1 VRLNTGL
8 YKGLPSRNVV
18 LGVLYKFFCSKLFRL
33 LECGRWLSGESCRA
47 GGSRLPPTIERQCM
61 NHEWTLSHPLHDVD
75 DIVEL
80 ADSVFGR
87 EADGILTKD
96 RNVFRKNVTVASTVQ
111 LFDKGKEFLAVCRPV
126 DKSVDKSVDNLL
138 AYCWFDRGGYTT
150 YANDE
155 ISNAKFHHL
164 DLSLPAKQRVRL
176 IHEMIDQ
183 HILWAHSWGIP
194 VICSTSIRSE
204 HDGFMRIHKKRG
216 FTTNGSY
223 AWIRTE
229 NAIKGLT

>member
-1 VRLNTGL
+1 
-8 YKGLPSRNVV
+8 
-18 LGVLYKFFCSKLFRL
+18 
-33 LECGRWLSGESCRA
+33 
-47 GGSRLPPTIERQCM
+47 
-61 NHEWTLSHPLHDVD
+61 VD

-80 ADSVFGR
+80 ADSVFGM
-87 EADGILTKD
+87 EADGILTRD
-96 RNVFRKNVTVASTVQ
+96 RNVFRKNVTITATVQ
-111 LFDKGKEFLAVCRPV
+111 LFDKGKEFLAVCRPKPEYKRVVIDGFV
-126 DKSVDKSVDNLL
+126 DYELPEPELL

-150 YANDE
+150 YANEE
-155 ISNAKFHHL
+155 ISNAKFHHV
-164 DLSLPAKQRVRL
+164 DLSLPVRQRVKL

-223 AWIRTE
+223 AWIKTE